1 MSRFSKDSIQRLR
14 DVVDIVD
21 IISRYVPLKRAG
33 GSYKG
38 LCPFHDEKTPSFT
51 VHKASRHYHCFGC
64 GAHGDAVTFLMQQE
78 RMSFSQAMQFLAE
91 RFGVNLE
98 VEHDEKEEKGTPKRL
113 LRELLEK
120 ASLFFQSY
128 LLFSEEAGFARRY
141 LEERSFSLEFLRSFG
156 VGYAPKTPGLLR
168 AFLSSQKF
176 TDQQM
181 QEAGL
186 LSFHEGRFRDFF
198 SERITFPI
206 LDSFG
211 NTIGFSARKV
221 REETYGG
228 KYINTAETALF
239 KKSRVLFGL
248 FYSKKRIMK
257 DRFICLV
264 EGQLDALRLIHAGFD
279 YAVATLG
286 TAFGPPHVEQ
296 LKALGVEEVYL
307 SFDQDDAG
315 AVSAE
320 KAGHLLL
327 KSGLG
332 VRIVNFQGAKD
343 PDELIQKRGKKA
355 FFDAMTASSEYVP
368 FLIHRAKKNHNWM
381 VPQEKDASIRMI
393 VEKIR
398 EWNNP
403 ILVHESI
410 KQLASLSSIP
420 EGLIQNDRPQ
430 IKEPEVLPMP
440 SEGPSL
446 LELDLVR
453 WLIFSGPDNKEVVQY
468 CQQNICP
475 DDFSSDIARQLFI
488 LALDHIQKGES
499 VDFLHLAQEVDAEKL
514 SDALDI
520 LLARRP
526 RREKILPIAM
536 ESIRKIK
543 ERNWLLA
550 REEIRKKMQEPG
562 KSEDELLALAKE
574 FDRLTKDRLSHED
587 ANISKC

>member
-1 MSRFSKDSIQRLR
+1 
-14 DVVDIVD
+14 
-21 IISRYVPLKRAG
+21 
-33 GSYKG
+33 
-38 LCPFHDEKTPSFT
+38 
-51 VHKASRHYHCFGC
+51 
-64 GAHGDAVTFLMQQE
+64 
-78 RMSFSQAMQFLAE
+78 
-91 RFGVNLE
+91 
-98 VEHDEKEEKGTPKRL
+98 
-113 LRELLEK
+113 
-120 ASLFFQSY
+120 
-128 LLFSEEAGFARRY
+128 
-141 LEERSFSLEFLRSFG
+141 
-156 VGYAPKTPGLLR
+156 
-168 AFLSSQKF
+168 
-176 TDQQM
+176 
-181 QEAGL
+181 
-186 LSFHEGRFRDFF
+186 
-198 SERITFPI
+198 
-206 LDSFG
+206 
-211 NTIGFSARKV
+211 
-221 REETYGG
+221 
-228 KYINTAETALF
+228 
-239 KKSRVLFGL
+239 
-248 FYSKKRIMK
+248 
-257 DRFICLV
+257 
-264 EGQLDALRLIHAGFD
+264 
-279 YAVATLG
+279 
-286 TAFGPPHVEQ
+286 
-296 LKALGVEEVYL
+296 
-307 SFDQDDAG
+307 
-315 AVSAE
+315 
-320 KAGHLLL
+320 
-327 KSGLG
+327 
-332 VRIVNFQGAKD
+332 
-343 PDELIQKRGKKA
+343 
-355 FFDAMTASSEYVP
+355 
-368 FLIHRAKKNHNWM
+368 M